1 MPQLFRVPAY
11 FGNPK
16 RLTFRQVVAQFV
28 EGLAGAGRVVVT
40 GDDGL
45 IHPSLTGARPIS
57 GQPGY
62 TKVYRVYAD
71 MNSAEALNRQ
81 SAGWGT
87 VFLTDD
93 GTQSGLPLFINPQ
106 FTLTV
111 AGQYGAQFSGNLS
124 DHFQAEV
131 RAARPFV
138 GPMTPDR
145 KAVFVGAITGGVSEF
160 VNYQRNV
167 AQSVAPQV
175 LRNWTGVLTVYE
187 GWLQGEDKSLVLDY
201 DFTKTGGLLRGTAL
215 YNLWKNYLPSAY
227 HDSLGIPRQWQ
238 QPSQVYVTGKGY
250 PAHCPSNNVLVSNNH
265 APVGIT
271 GLAKSATPLNVNL
284 VTIDDT
290 AALKASQLMD
300 NSGHDCLFS
309 GVVYRVNGAGAIGG
323 AAIIVTFNRAA
334 KQVIP
339 NASNAA
345 TAQFGASLYYRLTG
359 PNVTLQTDGG
369 VALAVL
375 SASPTYQ
382 RVQVENFT
390 PANQG
395 TTTLR
400 LSIPVEADIH
410 FIGQQ
415 FEHHGSADFGRV
427 TDLIPTTEAN
437 TTGQLRLQRDVSI
450 NHDPKPFRPF
460 GTTAESASFAAGTI
474 YTEVEFIEHAYDKT
488 LLAWFSH
495 NGEVAGGAETPLTV
509 KVFALASGTLQAE
522 VAIQGQAVQ
531 TFTVNQAANSGS
543 IIKTAIAA
551 GNGAL
556 AVSVSGQTFTVAAPQ
571 FLRYVSDQFEIARND
586 VAGNSHHYVRKWQ
599 FRDAALTAAQ
609 LNALTA

>member
-1 MPQLFRVPAY
+1 MPDLFRVPAY
-11 FGNPK
+11 SRNPK
-16 RLTFRQVVAQFV
+16 RLTFSQVVAQFV
-28 EGLAGAGRVVVT
+28 NGLAGVGRVVIT

-45 IHPSLTGARPIS
+45 IHPSLTGARPIP
-57 GQPGY
+57 GQPGF

-71 MNSAEALNRQ
+71 MNSEETLNRK

-93 GTQSGLPLFINPQ
+93 GTNSGTPLFINPQ

-111 AGQYGAQFSGNLS
+111 AGQYGAQVSASLT
-124 DHFQAEV
+124 DPFQAEV

-138 GPMTPDR
+138 GPMTPSR
-145 KAVFVGAITGGVSEF
+145 KAVFVAAITGGVSEF
-160 VNYQRNV
+160 INYQRNV
-167 AQSVAPQV
+167 AQAVAPQV

-187 GWLQGEDKSLVLDY
+187 GWQQGEDTSLVLDY

-227 HDSLGIPRQWQ
+227 HDSLGIPRRWQ
-238 QPSQVYVTGKGY
+238 QPSQVYVTSKGY

-271 GLAKSATPLNVNL
+271 GLTKGGALNINL
-284 VTIDDT
+284 VTVDDT
-290 AALKASQLMD
+290 AALKASQRMD
-300 NSGHDCLFS
+300 NSDHDCLFS
-309 GVVYRVNGAGAIGG
+309 GTVYRVNSAGAIGG
-323 AAIIVTFNRAA
+323 AATTVTFTRAA

-339 NASNAA
+339 NAPNAA
-345 TAQFGASLYYRLTG
+345 TAKFGASLYYRLTG
-359 PNVTLQTDGG
+359 PNVALETDGG
-369 VALAVL
+369 VVLAALTAT
-375 SASPTYQ
+375 ASYQ
-382 RVQVENFT
+382 RVQVENIT

-400 LSIPVEADIH
+400 LNIPAEADIH

-437 TTGQLRLQRDVSI
+437 TTGQLRLQRDISI

-460 GTTAESASFAAGTI
+460 GTTDDSASFVNGTI
-474 YTEVEFIEHAYDKT
+474 YTEVEFIEHPYAKT
-488 LLAWFSH
+488 MLAWFGH
-495 NGEVAGGAETPLTV
+495 NGEEAGGAETPLTV
-509 KVFALASGTLQAE
+509 KVFALAAGTIQAE
-522 VAIQGQAVQ
+522 IAIQGQATQ
-531 TFTVNQAANSGS
+531 TFTVNQAVADGG
-543 IIKTAIAA
+543 IVKTAIAA
-551 GNGAL
+551 GDGVL
-556 AVSVSGQTFTVAAPQ
+556 AVSVSGQTFTVNAPQ

-586 VAGNSHHYVRKWQ
+586 SAGNSHHYVRKWQ
-599 FRDAALTAAQ
+599 FRDVAMTTAQ